1 MKIDLDSWF
10 RAWVGPL
17 TFLRA
22 TKRENHPF
30 CQVTT
35 RQYTGTFSSI
45 AISNLAPLPM
55 LWYMWLSLVVN
66 HQGRKNSF
74 TNTQSEFLSQVQILM
89 MHNLN
94 PKIFNSMR
102 IDLSSVDRTKVRKWR
117 PGLTT
122 LLGTQEWSHKA
133 VHPPLNANPSKN
145 LDRWPIGLWKRQT
158 LFYLGQLLM
167 YF

>member
-1 MKIDLDSWF
+1 MLNQGVENEIATYFYQVKIDFHSWF

-74 TNTQSEFLSQVQILM
+74 SITQSIPFLSQVQILM

-94 PKIFNSMR
+94 PEILNENWFE
-102 IDLSSVDRTKVRKWR
+102 LVDQGAKM
-117 PGLTT
+117 TT
-122 LLGTQEWSHKA
+122 WLDYSIR
-133 VHPPLNANPSKN
+133 NAGMVP
-145 LDRWPIGLWKRQT
+145 
-158 LFYLGQLLM
+158 
-167 YF
+167 